1 MSRQRGFTLLEVL
14 AALVVFGFVMIGL
27 LQGTRFGLAAW
38 GMQSRDNAAQADLDA
53 VDRTLRRLIE
63 GMDPGNER
71 APPHIQGTEHTLSF
85 VGAFPSGNMQEAPI
99 DATLRLDAGHRLVFT
114 WSPHLDVRWNAAPP
128 APRMAVLETGVARF
142 DLSYWGG
149 AGWQRDW
156 TEPALPNLVRVHI
169 ALLGKP
175 AHDWP
180 DIVVMPR
187 RERPDE

>member
-1 MSRQRGFTLLEVL
+1 MNSQRGFTLLEVL

-27 LQGTRFGLAAW
+27 LQGTRFGLEAW
-38 GMQSRDNAAQADLDA
+38 GMQARDNAAQADLDA

-71 APPHIQGTEHTLSF
+71 APPQIHGSASELSF
-85 VGAFPSGNMQEAPI
+85 VGAFPTDNAAQGPI
-99 DATLRLDAGHRLVFT
+99 DATLRLDAAHRLVFT
-114 WSPHLDVRWNAAPP
+114 WSPHLDVRWTAAPP
-128 APRMAVLETGVARF
+128 APHMAVLETGVARF
-142 DLSYWGG
+142 ELSYWAG

-156 TEPALPNLVRVHI
+156 AEPALPDLVRVHI
-169 ALLGKP
+169 ALIGKQ
-175 AHDWP
+175 AKTWP